1 MALAL
6 SGGTVEAA
14 IFIQIASY
22 RDPQLGDTLRDLVAK
37 ASNPAALGIGICLQ
51 IEPSDAGRCGPDS
64 LPQGPELRGAQLRLD
79 CVPAAS
85 SGGVCW
91 ARARTQRLWQG
102 EAFTLQI
109 DSHMRAVPGWDQEL
123 LQMWRRCADPSAV
136 LSCYPNAFQ
145 LPDHCDTSQL
155 PLLGALRFDEHGILR
170 LQGINSF
177 ANPDGLPPQ
186 PLPGAFVA
194 AGMVFAP
201 AGLIEST
208 PYDPQLYFY
217 GEEISLG
224 LRLWTRGYNLY
235 NPDRLVI
242 FHLYKA
248 AGLHH
253 ITHWADH
260 PDWPIRHR
268 LALERLQALLHGGG
282 LPSPFGLGTA
292 RSLASWQAWSGVNL
306 ESQTITEAARAG
318 RFSPPPAAGG
328 APLGPS

>member
-1 MALAL
+1 
-6 SGGTVEAA
+6 
-14 IFIQIASY
+14 
-22 RDPQLGDTLRDLVAK
+22 
-37 ASNPAALGIGICLQ
+37 
-51 IEPSDAGRCGPDS
+51 
-64 LPQGPELRGAQLRLD
+64 
-79 CVPAAS
+79 
-85 SGGVCW
+85 
-91 ARARTQRLWQG
+91 
-102 EAFTLQI
+102 
-109 DSHMRAVPGWDQEL
+109 
-123 LQMWRRCADPSAV
+123 
-136 LSCYPNAFQ
+136 
-145 LPDHCDTSQL
+145 
-155 PLLGALRFDEHGILR
+155 
-170 LQGINSF
+170 
-177 ANPDGLPPQ
+177 
-186 PLPGAFVA
+186 
-194 AGMVFAP
+194 MVFAP

-268 LALERLQALLHGGG
+268 LALERVQALLHGGG
-282 LPSPFGLGTA
+282 LPSPFGLGAA

-318 RFSPPPAAGG
+318 RFSPPPAADG
-328 APLGPS
+328 APLGPP